1 VFSVS
6 LWFVYLGNLFL
17 GSPLI
22 NSLVRDFYNNLIKS
36 KHPKSKIAMRATIPV
51 VASEPAS
58 KKLSTLRRFLQYL
71 LLYRKE
77 IPIALTLVFIGAV
90 TQAIG
95 PFFLGWSIDHLI
107 EKGNLQGLLLLLG
120 LLALNYGLGILAI
133 RGQIIRV
140 GWIMQRLLAQLRQDI
155 FLKIQSLPLSFF
167 DRSEAGDLMSR
178 LLNDVNTVNQ
188 AFGLTIAQMLG
199 NIFSLVGIIIA
210 MLSINLQL
218 GLLSNLVV
226 PLMIFTTSLFARWA
240 RARFRVTRQTIG
252 QLSAK
257 LEEDIGSVREA
268 QAFNRVQTNIAQFD
282 VLNAANRD
290 ANVEAVAITSAFLPS
305 IDFLNTLAT
314 AGVLAYGGYLAV
326 TGSVTVGVVTSF
338 LLYVQQ
344 FFRPIQILSQFY
356 TQAQSAFAGLERIFL
371 LLDEPSELK
380 DAPDATE
387 MPPIQGEVRFE
398 NVKFGYNP
406 DQLVLKGVNLH
417 AYPGQMIALVG
428 PTGSGKSTIINLIL
442 RFYDVSGGAV
452 KIDDIDVR
460 SVTQASLRRQIGIV
474 LQDNILFSGT
484 VAENIAFGAPHTT
497 QADIEAAAQLANVHD
512 FITSLPQGYTTQ
524 LGERG
529 APLSQGQRQLISIA
543 RAVLINPRILILDE
557 ATSSIDTRTEAL
569 VQSAIARLLQGRTS
583 FVIAHRL
590 STVTQ
595 ANQVLVIQQGQIVEQ
610 GTHAELID
618 RQGVYANLYSLQL
631 GAADT
636 TVLQNEK

>member
-1 VFSVS
+1 
-6 LWFVYLGNLFL
+6 
-17 GSPLI
+17 
-22 NSLVRDFYNNLIKS
+22 
-36 KHPKSKIAMRATIPV
+36 MRGTVPI
-51 VASEPAS
+51 VASEQKPS
-58 KKLSTLRRFLQYL
+58 QQLSTLRRFLQYL
-71 LLYRKE
+71 RPYRKE
-77 IPIALTLVFIGAV
+77 IPIALTLVMTGAA

-95 PFFLGWSIDHLI
+95 PFLLGWSVDNLI
-107 EKGNLQGLLLLLG
+107 AKGNLSGLLQLLG
-120 LLALNYGLGILAI
+120 LLGLIYGFGIWAI

-155 FLKIQSLPLSFF
+155 FTKIQSLPLSFF

-178 LLNDVNTVNQ
+178 LLNDVSTVNQ
-188 AFGLTIAQMLG
+188 AFGQTVAQMLG
-199 NIFSLVGIIIA
+199 NTFSLVGIVIA
-210 MLSINLQL
+210 MLAINLQL

-252 QLSAK
+252 ELSAK

-268 QAFNRVQTNIAQFD
+268 QAFNRVNLNIKEFE

-290 ANVEAVAITSAFLPS
+290 ANVEAVAITAAFLPS

-326 TGSVTVGVVTSF
+326 TGGATVGVVTSF
-338 LLYVQQ
+338 LLYVQL

-371 LLDEPSELK
+371 LLDEPSQLK

-387 MPPIQGEVRFE
+387 MPPIQGEVTFE

-406 DQLVLKGVNLH
+406 NQLVLKGVNLH
-417 AYPGQMIALVG
+417 AQPGQMIALVG
-428 PTGSGKSTIINLIL
+428 ATGSGKTTIINLIL
-442 RFYDVSGGAV
+442 RFYDVSDGAV
-452 KIDDIDVR
+452 KIDGIDVR

-484 VAENIAFGAPHTT
+484 VAENIAFGSPHAT
-497 QADIEAAAQLANVHD
+497 QADIEAAAQMANVHE
-512 FITSLPQGYTTQ
+512 FVTSLPQGYTTK

-595 ANQVLVIQQGQIVEQ
+595 ANQVLVIQQGQIIEQ
-610 GTHAELID
+610 GTHTELISK
-618 RQGVYANLYSLQL
+618 QGVYANLYALQL
-631 GAADT
+631 GAAT
-636 TVLQNEK
+636 TSV

>member
-1 VFSVS
+1 MRS
-6 LWFVYLGNLFL
+6 
-17 GSPLI
+17 
-22 NSLVRDFYNNLIKS
+22 
-36 KHPKSKIAMRATIPV
+36 IAQVLPV
-51 VASEPAS
+51 AQKAQ
-58 KKLSTLRRFLQYL
+58 KQHSTLRRFLQYL
-71 LLYRKE
+71 QPFRSE
-77 IPIALTLVFIGAV
+77 IPIALMLVAIGAA

-95 PFFLGWSIDHLI
+95 PFLLGWSIDHVI
-107 EKGNLQGLLLLLG
+107 AQGNLQGLLLLLL
-120 LLALNYGLGILAI
+120 LLAAFYVSGIWAI
-133 RGQIIRV
+133 RGQILRV
-140 GWIMQRLLAQLRQDI
+140 GSIMQRLLAQLRQDI
-155 FLKIQSLPLSFF
+155 FVKIQSLPLSFF

-188 AFGLTIAQMLG
+188 AFGQTVAQMLG
-199 NIFSLVGIIIA
+199 NLLSLVGIVIA
-210 MLSINLQL
+210 MLAINLQL

-226 PLMIFTTSLFARWA
+226 PLMIFTTGLFARWA
-240 RARFRVTRQTIG
+240 RAKFRVTRQTIG
-252 QLSAK
+252 ELSAK

-268 QAFNRVQTNIAQFD
+268 QAFNRVQLNIEEFD
-282 VLNAANRD
+282 LLNAANRD
-290 ANVEAVAITSAFLPS
+290 ANVQAVAITAAFLPS

-326 TGSVTVGVVTSF
+326 TGAATVGVVTSF

-380 DAPDATE
+380 DAADASQ
-387 MPPIQGEVRFE
+387 MPPIRGEVVFE
-398 NVKFGYNP
+398 NVTFGYTP
-406 DQLVLKGVNLH
+406 EQQVLKGINLEAH
-417 AYPGQMIALVG
+417 SGQTIALVG
-428 PTGSGKSTIINLIL
+428 PTGAGKSTIINLIL

-452 KIDDIDVR
+452 KIDGVDVR

-484 VAENIAFGAPHTT
+484 VAQNIAFGKPEST
-497 QADIEAAAQLANVHD
+497 QAEIEAAAQLANVHE
-512 FITSLPQGYTTQ
+512 FITSLPQGYATQ

-569 VQSAIARLLQGRTS
+569 VQTAIARLLQNRTS

-595 ANQVLVIQQGQIVEQ
+595 ADRVLVIQQGNIAES
-610 GTHAELID
+610 GTHAELMAQ
-618 RQGVYANLYSLQL
+618 RGVYANLYALQMN
-631 GAADT
+631 AANQIET
-636 TVLQNEK
+636 LENR

>member
-1 VFSVS
+1 
-6 LWFVYLGNLFL
+6 
-17 GSPLI
+17 
-22 NSLVRDFYNNLIKS
+22 
-36 KHPKSKIAMRATIPV
+36 MRGTVPI
-51 VASEPAS
+51 VASDENAS
-58 KKLSTLRRFLQYL
+58 QQLSTLRRFLQYI

-77 IPIALTLVFIGAV
+77 IPIALTLVLIGAI

-95 PFFLGWSIDHLI
+95 PFFIGWSIDRLI
-107 EKGNLQGLLLLLG
+107 AQGNLQGLLLLLG
-120 LLALNYGLGILAI
+120 LLALNYALGVLAI
-133 RGQIIRV
+133 RGQILRV

-155 FLKIQSLPLSFF
+155 FIKIQSLPLSFF

-199 NIFSLVGIIIA
+199 NTFSLVGIVIA
-210 MLSINLQL
+210 MLSINLKL

-240 RARFRVTRQTIG
+240 RVRFRLTRQTIG
-252 QLSAK
+252 ELSAK

-268 QAFNRVQTNIAQFD
+268 QAFNRVQMNIAEFD
-282 VLNAANRD
+282 ILNAANRD
-290 ANVEAVAITSAFLPS
+290 ANVQAVAITSAFLPS

-326 TGSVTVGVVTSF
+326 TGAATVGVVTSF

-371 LLDEPSELK
+371 LLDEPSQLQ
-380 DAPDATE
+380 DAPDASE
-387 MPPIQGEVRFE
+387 MPPIQGKVTFE

-417 AYPGQMIALVG
+417 AEPGQMVALVG
-428 PTGSGKSTIINLIL
+428 STGSGKSTIINLIL
-442 RFYDVSGGAV
+442 RFYDVSSGAV

-484 VAENIAFGAPHTT
+484 VAENIAFGAPNTS
-497 QADIEAAAQLANVHD
+497 QADIEAAAQMANVHE
-512 FITSLPQGYTTQ
+512 FIISLPQGYTTQ
-524 LGERG
+524 LGEKG

-569 VQSAIARLLQGRTS
+569 VQTAIARLLQGRTS

-595 ANQVLVIQQGQIVEQ
+595 ADRVLVVQQGEIVEQ
-610 GTHAELID
+610 GTHAELINQ
-618 RQGVYANLYSLQL
+618 QGVYANLYALQL

-636 TVLQNEK
+636 TVIQDKK

>member
-1 VFSVS
+1 
-6 LWFVYLGNLFL
+6 
-17 GSPLI
+17 
-22 NSLVRDFYNNLIKS
+22 
-36 KHPKSKIAMRATIPV
+36 MRNIGI
-51 VASEPAS
+51 VASEQKPE
-58 KKLSTLRRFLQYL
+58 KPRSTLRRFLQYL
-71 LLYRKE
+71 LPFRHE
-77 IPIALTLVFIGAV
+77 IPIALMLVSLGAA

-95 PFFLGWSIDHLI
+95 PFLLGWSIDHVI
-107 EKGNLQGLLLLLG
+107 AQGNLQGLLLLLL
-120 LLALNYGLGILAI
+120 LLAGIYLSGIWAI
-133 RGQIIRV
+133 RGQILRV
-140 GWIMQRLLAQLRQDI
+140 GSIMQRLLAQLRQDI
-155 FLKIQSLPLSFF
+155 FVKIQSLPLSFF

-188 AFGLTIAQMLG
+188 AFGQTVAQMLG
-199 NIFSLVGIIIA
+199 NLLSLVGIVIA
-210 MLSINLQL
+210 MLAINLQL

-226 PLMIFTTSLFARWA
+226 PLMIFTTGLFSRWA
-240 RARFRVTRQTIG
+240 RAKFRVTRQTIG
-252 QLSAK
+252 ELSAK

-268 QAFNRVQTNIAQFD
+268 QAFNRVQLNIEEFD
-282 VLNAANRD
+282 LLNAANRD
-290 ANVEAVAITSAFLPS
+290 ANVQAVAITAAFLPS

-326 TGSVTVGVVTSF
+326 TGAATVGVVTAF

-380 DAPDATE
+380 DADNASE

-398 NVKFGYNP
+398 SVTFGYTA
-406 DQLVLKGVNLH
+406 DQQVLKGINLVAH
-417 AYPGQMIALVG
+417 PGQMIALVG
-428 PTGSGKSTIINLIL
+428 PTGAGKSTIINLIL

-452 KIDDIDVR
+452 KIDGVDVR
-460 SVTQASLRRQIGIV
+460 SVTQAGLRRQIGIV

-484 VAENIAFGAPHTT
+484 VAENIAFGKPEAT
-497 QADIEAAAQLANVHD
+497 QAEIEAAAQLANVHE
-512 FITSLPQGYTTQ
+512 FITSLSQGYATQ

-569 VQSAIARLLQGRTS
+569 VQTAIARLLKNRTS

-595 ANQVLVIQQGQIVEQ
+595 ADQVLVIQSGNIAES
-610 GTHAELID
+610 GTHAALIE
-618 RQGVYANLYSLQL
+618 QGGVYANLYALQMT
-631 GAADT
+631 AASAAPQSQPKT
-636 TVLQNEK
+636 

>member
-1 VFSVS
+1 
-6 LWFVYLGNLFL
+6 
-17 GSPLI
+17 
-22 NSLVRDFYNNLIKS
+22 
-36 KHPKSKIAMRATIPV
+36 MRTTVPV
-51 VASEPAS
+51 IASEQERTQQI
-58 KKLSTLRRFLQYL
+58 STIRRFLGYFRPF
-71 LLYRKE
+71 RKE
-77 IPIALTLVFIGAV
+77 IPIALTLVLIGAS

-95 PFFLGWSIDHLI
+95 PFLLGWSIDNLI
-107 EKGNLQGLLLLLG
+107 AKGNLPGLLLLLG
-120 LLALNYGLGILAI
+120 LLALIYGIGISAT
-133 RGQIIRV
+133 RGQIVRV
-140 GWIMQRLLAQLRQDI
+140 GWMMQRLLAQLRQDI

-188 AFGLTIAQMLG
+188 AFGQTVAQMLG
-199 NIFSLVGIIIA
+199 NVFSLVGIVMA
-210 MLSINLQL
+210 MLAINLQL

-240 RARFRVTRQTIG
+240 RSKFRVTRKTIG
-252 QLSAK
+252 ELSAK

-268 QAFNRVQTNIAQFD
+268 QAFNRVHLNIAEFD
-282 VLNAANRD
+282 LLNAANRD

-305 IDFLNTLAT
+305 LDFLNTLAT

-326 TGSVTVGVVTSF
+326 TGGATPGVVVSF

-371 LLDEPSELK
+371 LLDEPSLLQ
-380 DAPDATE
+380 DAPDATQ

-398 NVKFGYNP
+398 NVKFSYSP
-406 DQLVLKGVNLH
+406 EKQVLKGVNLQAH
-417 AYPGQMIALVG
+417 PGQMVALVG
-428 PTGSGKSTIINLIL
+428 HTGSGKSTIINLIL
-442 RFYDVSGGAV
+442 RFYDVSDGAV
-452 KIDDIDVR
+452 KIDGIDVR

-484 VAENIAFGAPHTT
+484 VAENIAFGAPYAT
-497 QADIEAAAQLANVHD
+497 QAEIEAAAQMANVHE

-529 APLSQGQRQLISIA
+529 APLSQGQKQLISIA

-569 VQSAIARLLQGRTS
+569 VQDAIARLLQGRTS

-595 ANQVLVIQQGQIVEQ
+595 ADQVLVIQQGQIVER
-610 GTHAELID
+610 GTHAELIHQ
-618 RQGVYANLYSLQL
+618 QGVYANLYALQL
-631 GAADT
+631 GAAT
-636 TVLQNEK
+636 AMTVDS

>member
-1 VFSVS
+1 M
-6 LWFVYLGNLFL
+6 
-17 GSPLI
+17 
-22 NSLVRDFYNNLIKS
+22 KS
-36 KHPKSKIAMRATIPV
+36 TVPV
-51 VASEPAS
+51 VASEQAS
-58 KKLSTLRRFLQYL
+58 KQLSTLRRFLQYL

-95 PFFLGWSIDHLI
+95 PFFLGWSIDRLI
-107 EKGNLQGLLLLLG
+107 AQGNLQGLLLLLG

-199 NIFSLVGIIIA
+199 NIFSLIGIVIA

-226 PLMIFTTSLFARWA
+226 PLMILTTSVFARWA

-252 QLSAK
+252 ELSAK

-268 QAFNRVQTNIAQFD
+268 QAFNRVQANIAEFD

-326 TGSVTVGVVTSF
+326 TGAATVGVVTSF

-497 QADIEAAAQLANVHD
+497 QADIEAAAQLANVHE

-595 ANQVLVIQQGQIVEQ
+595 ADQVLVIQQGQIVEQ

>member
-1 VFSVS
+1 MRTTAAVVVS
-6 LWFVYLGNLFL
+6 
-17 GSPLI
+17 
-22 NSLVRDFYNNLIKS
+22 
-36 KHPKSKIAMRATIPV
+36 H
-51 VASEPAS
+51 EQAS
-58 KKLSTLRRFLQYL
+58 KQGSTLQRFLQYL
-71 LLYRKE
+71 KPYRKE
-77 IPIALTLVFIGAV
+77 IPIAIALVFTGAV

-95 PFFLGWSIDHLI
+95 PFLLGWSIDNLI
-107 EKGNLQGLLLLLG
+107 AKGNLQGLLLLLG
-120 LLALNYGLGILAI
+120 LLALNYAVGGFAI

-140 GWIMQRLLAQLRQDI
+140 GSIMQRLLAQLRQDI
-155 FLKIQSLPLSFF
+155 FTKIQSLPLSFF

-199 NIFSLVGIIIA
+199 NTFSLIGIVIA

-240 RARFRVTRQTIG
+240 RTRFRVTRQTIG
-252 QLSAK
+252 ELSAK

-268 QAFNRVQTNIAQFD
+268 QAFNRVQLNIAEFE

-290 ANVEAVAITSAFLPS
+290 ANVQAVAITSAFLPS

-326 TGSVTVGVVTSF
+326 TGGATVGVVTSF

-371 LLDEPSELK
+371 LLDEPLQLQ
-380 DAPDATE
+380 DASDAKE

-406 DQLVLKGVNLH
+406 GQLVLKGINLH

-428 PTGSGKSTIINLIL
+428 GTGSGKSTIINLIL
-442 RFYDVSGGAV
+442 RFYDVSDGAV

-474 LQDNILFSGT
+474 LQDNILFSGS
-484 VAENIAFGAPHTT
+484 VAENIAFGHPYAS
-497 QADIEAAAQLANVHD
+497 QADIEGAAQAANVHE
-512 FITSLPQGYTTQ
+512 FITSLPQGYTTR
-524 LGERG
+524 LGEKG

-595 ANQVLVIQQGQIVEQ
+595 ADQVLVIQQGQIVEQ
-610 GTHAELID
+610 GNHAELM
-618 RQGVYANLYSLQL
+618 RQQGFYANLYALQL
-631 GAADT
+631 GAADEGDKERQIDH
-636 TVLQNEK
+636 L

>member
-1 VFSVS
+1 
-6 LWFVYLGNLFL
+6 
-17 GSPLI
+17 
-22 NSLVRDFYNNLIKS
+22 
-36 KHPKSKIAMRATIPV
+36 MRATVPI
-51 VASEPAS
+51 VASEQAS
-58 KKLSTLRRFLQYL
+58 QQLSTLRRFLQYV

-77 IPIALTLVFIGAV
+77 IPIALTLVLIGAI

-95 PFFLGWSIDHLI
+95 PFFIGWSIDHLI
-107 EKGNLQGLLLLLG
+107 AQGNLQGLLVLLG

-155 FLKIQSLPLSFF
+155 FTKIQSLPLSFF

-199 NIFSLVGIIIA
+199 NTFSLVGIVIA

-218 GLLSNLVV
+218 GLLSNVVV
-226 PLMIFTTSLFARWA
+226 PLMIFTTGLFARWA
-240 RARFRVTRQTIG
+240 RVRFRVTRQTIG
-252 QLSAK
+252 ELSAK
-257 LEEDIGSVREA
+257 LEEDIVSVREA
-268 QAFNRVQTNIAQFD
+268 QAFNRVQMNIEEFD
-282 VLNAANRD
+282 ILNAANRD

-326 TGSVTVGVVTSF
+326 TGAATVGVVTSF

-380 DAPDATE
+380 DAPNATE
-387 MPPIQGEVRFE
+387 MPPIQGEVTFE

-428 PTGSGKSTIINLIL
+428 PTGSGKSTFINLIL

-484 VAENIAFGAPHTT
+484 VAENIAFGAPYST
-497 QADIEAAAQLANVHD
+497 QADIEEAAQLANVHE

-595 ANQVLVIQQGQIVEQ
+595 ADQVLVIQQGQIVEQ
-610 GTHAELID
+610 GTHIELID
-618 RQGVYANLYSLQL
+618 QQGVYANLYALQL

-636 TVLQNEK
+636 MVLQNEK

>member
-1 VFSVS
+1 
-6 LWFVYLGNLFL
+6 
-17 GSPLI
+17 
-22 NSLVRDFYNNLIKS
+22 
-36 KHPKSKIAMRATIPV
+36 MRATSPI
-51 VASEPAS
+51 VASEQLATQQ
-58 KKLSTLRRFLQYL
+58 LSTVRRFLQYL
-71 LLYRKE
+71 RPYRKE
-77 IPIALTLVFIGAV
+77 IPIALTLVLIGAS
-90 TQAIG
+90 TQAIA
-95 PFFLGWSIDHLI
+95 PFLLGWSVDHLI
-107 EKGNLQGLLLLLG
+107 AQGNLSGLLLLLG
-120 LLALNYGLGILAI
+120 LLALLYVLGISAT
-133 RGQIIRV
+133 RGQIVRV

-188 AFGLTIAQMLG
+188 AFGQTVAQMLG
-199 NIFSLVGIIIA
+199 NVFSLVGIVIA
-210 MLSINLQL
+210 MLAINLQL

-240 RARFRVTRQTIG
+240 RTKFRVTRQTIG
-252 QLSAK
+252 DLSAK
-257 LEEDIGSVREA
+257 LEEDISSVREA
-268 QAFNRVQTNIAQFD
+268 QAFNRVHINIQEFD
-282 VLNAANRD
+282 LLNAANRD
-290 ANVEAVAITSAFLPS
+290 ANVEAVAITAAFLPS

-314 AGVLAYGGYLAV
+314 AGVLAFGGYLAV
-326 TGSVTVGVVTSF
+326 TGAATVGVVTSF

-371 LLDEPSELK
+371 LLDEPAQLK
-380 DAPDATE
+380 DAPDAQE
-387 MPPIQGEVRFE
+387 MPAIQGEVRFE
-398 NVKFGYNP
+398 NVTFGYNP
-406 DQLVLKGVNLH
+406 EQLVLKGVNLH
-417 AYPGQMIALVG
+417 ASPGQMIALVG
-428 PTGSGKSTIINLIL
+428 STGSGKTTIINLIL

-460 SVTQASLRRQIGIV
+460 RVTQASLRRQIGIV

-484 VAENIAFGAPHTT
+484 VAENIAFGAPYAS
-497 QADIEAAAQLANVHD
+497 QAEIESAAQLANVHE
-512 FITSLPQGYTTQ
+512 FITSLPQGYATK

-595 ANQVLVIQQGQIVEQ
+595 ADQVLVIQQGQIVEQ
-610 GTHAELID
+610 GTHTQLIKQ
-618 RQGVYANLYSLQL
+618 QGVYANLYSLQL
-631 GAADT
+631 GA
-636 TVLQNEK
+636 NNS

>member
-1 VFSVS
+1 MSS
-6 LWFVYLGNLFL
+6 I
-17 GSPLI
+17 SPVLP
-22 NSLVRDFYNNLIKS
+22 SAQKAQ
-36 KHPKSKIAMRATIPV
+36 KQH
-51 VASEPAS
+51 
-58 KKLSTLRRFLQYL
+58 STLRRFLQYL
-71 LLYRKE
+71 QPFRSE
-77 IPIALTLVFIGAV
+77 IPIALTLVAIGAT

-95 PFFLGWSIDHLI
+95 PFLLGWSIDHVI
-107 EKGNLQGLLLLLG
+107 AQGNLQGLLLLLL
-120 LLALNYGLGILAI
+120 LLAAIYLSGIWAI
-133 RGQIIRV
+133 RGQILRV
-140 GWIMQRLLAQLRQDI
+140 GSIMQRLLAQLRQDI
-155 FLKIQSLPLSFF
+155 FVKIQSLPLSFF

-188 AFGLTIAQMLG
+188 AFGQTIAQMLG
-199 NIFSLVGIIIA
+199 NLLSLVGIVIA
-210 MLSINLQL
+210 MLAINLQL

-226 PLMIFTTSLFARWA
+226 PLMIFTTGLFSRWA
-240 RARFRVTRQTIG
+240 RTKFRVTRQTIG
-252 QLSAK
+252 ELSAK

-268 QAFNRVQTNIAQFD
+268 QAFNRVQLNIEEFD
-282 VLNAANRD
+282 LLNAANRD
-290 ANVEAVAITSAFLPS
+290 ANVQAVAITAAFLPS

-326 TGSVTVGVVTSF
+326 TGAATVGVVTSF

-380 DAPDATE
+380 DAADASS
-387 MPPIQGEVRFE
+387 MSPIRGEVVFE
-398 NVKFGYNP
+398 NVTFGYTP
-406 DQLVLKGVNLH
+406 DLQVLKGINLVAH
-417 AYPGQMIALVG
+417 PGQTIALVG
-428 PTGSGKSTIINLIL
+428 PTGAGKSTIINLIL

-452 KIDDIDVR
+452 KIDGVDVR

-484 VAENIAFGAPHTT
+484 VAQNIAFGRPEST
-497 QADIEAAAQLANVHD
+497 QAEIEAAAQLANVHE
-512 FITSLPQGYTTQ
+512 FITSLSQGYATQ

-557 ATSSIDTRTEAL
+557 ATSSIDTRTEVL
-569 VQSAIARLLQGRTS
+569 VQTAIARLLQNRTS

-595 ANQVLVIQQGQIVEQ
+595 ADRVLVIQQGNIAES
-610 GTHAELID
+610 GTHAKLVA
-618 RQGVYANLYSLQL
+618 QGGVYANLYALQMNT
-631 GAADT
+631 AN
-636 TVLQNEK
+636 QIEISENI

>member
-1 VFSVS
+1 
-6 LWFVYLGNLFL
+6 
-17 GSPLI
+17 
-22 NSLVRDFYNNLIKS
+22 
-36 KHPKSKIAMRATIPV
+36 MRATVPI
-51 VASEPAS
+51 VASEQAS
-58 KKLSTLRRFLQYL
+58 QQISTLRRFLQYL
-71 LLYRKE
+71 LLYGKE

-107 EKGNLQGLLLLLG
+107 RQGNLQGLLLLLG
-120 LLALNYGLGILAI
+120 LLALNYGLGVLAI

-155 FLKIQSLPLSFF
+155 FIKIQSLPLSFF

-199 NIFSLVGIIIA
+199 NTFSLVGIIIA

-252 QLSAK
+252 ELSAK

-268 QAFNRVQTNIAQFD
+268 QAFNRVQMNIQEFD

-326 TGSVTVGVVTSF
+326 TGAATVGVVTAF

-371 LLDEPSELK
+371 LLDEPSQLK

-387 MPPIQGEVRFE
+387 MPSIQGEVTFD

-428 PTGSGKSTIINLIL
+428 PTGSGKTTIINLIL

-452 KIDDIDVR
+452 RIDGIDVR

-484 VAENIAFGAPHTT
+484 VAENIAFGSAHAT
-497 QADIEAAAQLANVHD
+497 QADIEAAAQLANVHE

-595 ANQVLVIQQGQIVEQ
+595 ADRVLVIQQGEIVEQ
-610 GTHAELID
+610 GTHAELINQ
-618 RQGVYANLYSLQL
+618 QGVYANLYALQL

-636 TVLQNEK
+636 TVIQNEK

>member
-1 VFSVS
+1 
-6 LWFVYLGNLFL
+6 
-17 GSPLI
+17 
-22 NSLVRDFYNNLIKS
+22 
-36 KHPKSKIAMRATIPV
+36 MRGTIPV
-51 VASEPAS
+51 VASEENAS
-58 KKLSTLRRFLQYL
+58 QQLSTLRRFLQYV

-77 IPIALTLVFIGAV
+77 IPIALTLVLIGAI

-95 PFFLGWSIDHLI
+95 PFFLGWSIDRLI
-107 EKGNLQGLLLLLG
+107 AQGNLQGLLLLLG
-120 LLALNYGLGILAI
+120 LLGLNYGLGVLAI

-155 FLKIQSLPLSFF
+155 FIKIQSLPLSFF

-199 NIFSLVGIIIA
+199 NTFSLIGIIIA

-268 QAFNRVQTNIAQFD
+268 QAFNRVQTNIAEFD

-326 TGSVTVGVVTSF
+326 TEAATVGVVTSF

-387 MPPIQGEVRFE
+387 MPPIQGEVTFE

-417 AYPGQMIALVG
+417 AYPGQMVALVG

-452 KIDDIDVR
+452 KIDNIDVR

-484 VAENIAFGAPHTT
+484 VAENIAFGAPYAT
-497 QADIEAAAQLANVHD
+497 QADIEAAAQLANVHE

-595 ANQVLVIQQGQIVEQ
+595 ADQVLVIQQGQIVEQ
-610 GTHAELID
+610 GTHTELVNQ
-618 RQGVYANLYSLQL
+618 QGVYANLYALQL

-636 TVLQNEK
+636 MVLQNEK

>member
-1 VFSVS
+1 
-6 LWFVYLGNLFL
+6 
-17 GSPLI
+17 
-22 NSLVRDFYNNLIKS
+22 
-36 KHPKSKIAMRATIPV
+36 MRGTVPV
-51 VASEPAS
+51 VASEDQAS
-58 KKLSTLRRFLQYL
+58 QQLSTLQRFLQYL

-90 TQAIG
+90 TQTIG
-95 PFFLGWSIDHLI
+95 PFFIGWSIDHLI
-107 EKGNLQGLLLLLG
+107 AQGNLQGLLLLLG
-120 LLALNYGLGILAI
+120 LLALNYGFGVLAI

-155 FLKIQSLPLSFF
+155 FIKIQSLPLSFF

-199 NIFSLVGIIIA
+199 NTFSLVGIIIA

-252 QLSAK
+252 ELSAK

-268 QAFNRVQTNIAQFD
+268 QAFNRVQMNIEEFD

-326 TGSVTVGVVTSF
+326 TGGATVGVVTAF

-371 LLDEPSELK
+371 LLDEPSQLK
-380 DAPDATE
+380 DAPNATE
-387 MPPIQGEVRFE
+387 MPPIQGEVTFE

-417 AYPGQMIALVG
+417 AYPGQMVALVG

-484 VAENIAFGAPHTT
+484 VAENIAFGSAHAT
-497 QADIEAAAQLANVHD
+497 QADIEEAAQLANVHD

-569 VQSAIARLLQGRTS
+569 VQTAIARLLQGRTS

-595 ANQVLVIQQGQIVEQ
+595 ADQVLVIQQGQIVEQ
-610 GTHAELID
+610 GTHAELINQ
-618 RQGVYANLYSLQL
+618 QGVYANLYALQL

-636 TVLQNEK
+636 TVI

>member
-1 VFSVS
+1 
-6 LWFVYLGNLFL
+6 
-17 GSPLI
+17 
-22 NSLVRDFYNNLIKS
+22 
-36 KHPKSKIAMRATIPV
+36 MRGIGPV
-51 VASEPAS
+51 VASEQQATNQ
-58 KKLSTLRRFLQYL
+58 LSTLRRFLQYFRP
-71 LLYRKE
+71 YRQK
-77 IPIALTLVFIGAV
+77 IPIALTLVIIGAS

-95 PFFLGWSIDHLI
+95 PFLLGWSVDHLI
-107 EKGNLQGLLLLLG
+107 AQGNLDGLLLLLLLLG
-120 LLALNYGLGILAI
+120 LIYGLGVWAI

-140 GWIMQRLLAQLRQDI
+140 GWIMQRLLGQLRQDI

-199 NIFSLVGIIIA
+199 NTFSLVGIVIA

-226 PLMIFTTSLFARWA
+226 PIMIVTTSLFARWA
-240 RARFRVTRQTIG
+240 RERFRVTRQTIG
-252 QLSAK
+252 ELSAK

-268 QAFNRVQTNIAQFD
+268 QAFNRVHLNIAEFD
-282 VLNAANRD
+282 TLNAANRD
-290 ANVEAVAITSAFLPS
+290 ANVEAVAITAAFLPS

-326 TGSVTVGVVTSF
+326 TGGATVGVVTSF

-371 LLDEPSELK
+371 LLDEPSQLK
-380 DAPDATE
+380 DAPNATE
-387 MPPIQGEVRFE
+387 MPAIRGGVTFE

-406 DQLVLKGVNLH
+406 EQLVLKGVNLQ
-417 AYPGQMIALVG
+417 AKPGQMVALVG
-428 PTGSGKSTIINLIL
+428 QTGSGKTTIINLIL
-442 RFYDVSGGAV
+442 RFYDVSTGAV
-452 KIDDIDVR
+452 KIDGIDVR

-474 LQDNILFSGT
+474 LQDNILFTGT
-484 VAENIAFGAPHTT
+484 VAENIAFGIPHAT
-497 QADIEAAAQLANVHD
+497 QADIEAAAQMANVHE
-512 FITSLPQGYTTQ
+512 FITSLPEGYTTQ

-569 VQSAIARLLQGRTS
+569 VQTAIARLLKGRTS

-595 ANQVLVIQQGQIVEQ
+595 ADQVLVIQQGQIVER
-610 GTHAELID
+610 GTHNELLAQ
-618 RQGVYANLYSLQL
+618 QGVYANLYALQL
-631 GAADT
+631 GAVT
-636 TVLQNEK
+636 TLV